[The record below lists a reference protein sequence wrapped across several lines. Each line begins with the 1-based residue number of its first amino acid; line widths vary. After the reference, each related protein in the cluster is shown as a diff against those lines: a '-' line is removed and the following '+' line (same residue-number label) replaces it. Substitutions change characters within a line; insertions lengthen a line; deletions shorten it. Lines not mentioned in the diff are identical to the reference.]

1 MQININNSTI
11 NNQVVNEYNGSGI
24 HRKLRN
30 EDWKE
35 LESFLDMRNVDTVEN
50 ERHLQTSQ
58 ELKKIVQKKDEKGL
72 RGFIQRNKDNF
83 FTNIL
88 SNTAS
93 TGLISVLKMLIV

>member
-11 NNQVVNEYNGSGI
+11 NNQIVNEYNNSEI
-24 HRKLRN
+24 HRQLQN

-35 LESFLDMRNVDTVEN
+35 LESFLVMKNTNKIEN
-50 ERHLQTSQ
+50 ETNSQTAQ
-58 ELKKIVQKKDEKGL
+58 ELKKIVQKKDEEGL
-72 RGFIQRNKDNF
+72 RGFIRRNKDNF

-93 TGLISVLKMLIV
+93 TGLVAILKMLIV